1 MELQTLNHQKTLTS
15 MEVAEMIE
23 KDHSKLLRDIRQYC
37 EYLNEAKI
45 GLVDFFVDST
55 YKDGKGEIRP
65 CFEITKKGCD
75 MIANKLTGAKGTIF
89 TALYVRRFEEMEQT
103 LLNGI
108 SPELQAIIMQDKKLV
123 QHDERIKALE
133 ETKYISP
140 LQKKKLTKMINELV
154 MKACGGKDTQ
164 AYKKIS
170 KKLYSSLNHKVF
182 EKFSISQRAEI
193 PFIKYDEAV
202 EFISNWYPDFD
213 QKIEIKK
220 LNEASS

>member
-1 MELQTLNHQKTLTS
+1 MELQKFNHQNTITS

-23 KDHSKLLRDIRQYC
+23 RQHNELLKTIRQYIN
-37 EYLNEAKI
+37 YLAEGEI
-45 GLVDFFVDST
+45 PHGDFFIEST
-55 YKDGKGEIRP
+55 YTDANHQERP
-65 CFEITKKGCD
+65 CYDITKKGCD

-89 TALYVRRFEEMEQT
+89 TALYVKRFEDMEQT
-103 LLNGI
+103 LINGI

-154 MKACGGKDTQ
+154 VKACGGKDTQ

-193 PFIKYDEAV
+193 PFVKYDEAA

-220 LNEASS
+220 LNEESS

>member
-15 MEVAEMIE
+15 MEVAEMVE